1 MRTGKRLGLLSG
13 NSSQVSQIALVSDQ
27 HDDNVGIGVIS
38 QLLEPSCDVFVGLM
52 LADIVDEKSTNG
64 TSIVSGSNG
73 AVSLLS
79 SGIPNLGLDRLGVD
93 LNGSSGE
100 LDTDGRL
107 GVQVELVTGE
117 STEKVGLS
125 DSRVSDQDDCRF
137 TMLATSDRKLRTGHG
152 VGR

>member
-1 MRTGKRLGLLSG
+1 
-13 NSSQVSQIALVSDQ
+13 
-27 HDDNVGIGVIS
+27 
-38 QLLEPSCDVFVGLM
+38 M